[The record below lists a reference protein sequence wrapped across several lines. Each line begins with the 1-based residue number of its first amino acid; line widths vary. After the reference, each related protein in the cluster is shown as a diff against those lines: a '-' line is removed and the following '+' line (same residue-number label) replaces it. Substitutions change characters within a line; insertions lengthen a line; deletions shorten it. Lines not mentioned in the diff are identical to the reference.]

1 MVFDR
6 GPSGVERREVYI
18 HGGHHDAP
26 LTLFPPTSD
35 QLESLGRYFLR
46 PGDGPCPLPIES
58 SILNG
63 YRYHPHDAMS
73 RYKIFRNRYERKE
86 PQTRSDDRR
95 YMDGRNWPELE
106 YLFKWIELQEN
117 KRAGI
122 KIDEVELAAVEEG
135 MQRITPS
142 SPQWVDP
149 EAAAQDSLQP
159 L

>member
-1 MVFDR
+1 
-6 GPSGVERREVYI
+6 
-18 HGGHHDAP
+18 
-26 LTLFPPTSD
+26 
-35 QLESLGRYFLR
+35 
-46 PGDGPCPLPIES
+46 
-58 SILNG
+58 
-63 YRYHPHDAMS
+63 MS